1 MNFDADRLAR
11 LAGLPVSNRGTLNEA
26 GNRSRHEDS
35 DPEGETLFRYGKNQ
49 LAEEQKYGGNK
60 GDESR
65 SRRDDMDEEA
75 PYGGNKGDESRSKRD
90 YMDEEAP
97 YGGNKGDE
105 SRSKRDYM
113 DEEAPYGGNKGDESR
128 SKRDFGEGRKKIQ
141 IDEKMLRKEIAR
153 MRKERLQENEL
164 RKVIRAEI
172 GSILKDIKPS
182 RGSKVKESRKSKLR
196 RRRGRNLRDAFSGI
210 TTGFPGPGFR

>member
-65 SRRDDMDEEA
+65 SRRDD
-75 PYGGNKGDESRSKRD
+75 
-90 YMDEEAP
+90 MDEEAP

>member
-65 SRRDDMDEEA
+65 SRRD
-75 PYGGNKGDESRSKRD
+75 
-90 YMDEEAP
+90 
-97 YGGNKGDE
+97 
-105 SRSKRDYM
+105 
-113 DEEAPYGGNKGDESR
+113 
-128 SKRDFGEGRKKIQ
+128 FGEGRRKIQ